1 MMPTR
6 PPDKIRFLTP
16 LQLQGA
22 MPTNPIL
29 SSLAQ
34 SWSGIIVQRYQNP
47 PLKVEVPGLRDH
59 LLVVH
64 LAGPLLVEEEYVSG
78 KPTRRWAESG
88 QISLTPAGHP
98 AARTLKG
105 RTDVL
110 LIHIAPELVNAM
122 AADIYGC
129 EPGSLSLLP
138 RLAVRDEMLS
148 YLGRALQAEAETGA
162 PGTSVMATSLS
173 RAIALQVLRNHSSLA
188 EPEPEETERAQGLPG
203 GRLRRVIDH
212 MRSHL
217 DETLSLEKL
226 AELGGLSASQFAR
239 RFREATGQSP
249 HRFLTDLRIDRAR
262 KLLEATDQSVIDVG
276 LECGFERPSHFST
289 AFRMRVGMSPRAWRV
304 ERRW

>member
-1 MMPTR
+1 MMLTR
-6 PPDKIRFLTP
+6 PPEKIRLLTP
-16 LQLQGA
+16 FQLQEA

-34 SWSGIIVQRYQNP
+34 NWSGIIVQRYQNP

-64 LAGPLLVEEEYVSG
+64 LVGPLLVEEEYVSG
-78 KPTRRWAESG
+78 KPARRWAESG

-110 LIHIAPELVNAM
+110 LIHLAPELVSAM
-122 AADIYGC
+122 ATDIYGC

-138 RLAVRDEMLS
+138 RLAVADEMPS

-162 PGTSVMATSLS
+162 SGTSVMANSLS
-173 RAIALQVLRNHSSLA
+173 HAIALQVLRNHSSLA
-188 EPEPEETERAQGLPG
+188 EEEPERTQGLPG
-203 GRLRRVIDH
+203 GRLRGVIDYMH
-212 MRSHL
+212 SHL

-226 AELGGLSASQFAR
+226 ADLSGLSASQFAR
-239 RFREATGQSP
+239 RFSNATGRSP
-249 HRFLTDLRIDRAR
+249 HRFLMDLRIDRAR
-262 KLLEATDQSVIDVG
+262 TLLEATDQSVIDVG
-276 LECGFERPSHFST
+276 LECGFEQPSHFST
-289 AFRMRVGMSPRAWRV
+289 AFRARIGMSPRAWRM

>member
-1 MMPTR
+1 MMLPR
-6 PPDKIRFLTP
+6 PSEKIRLLTP
-16 LQLQGA
+16 LQLQEA

-34 SWSGIIVQRYQNP
+34 GWSGIIVQRYQNP
-47 PLKVEVPGLRDH
+47 PLKVEVLGLRDH

-64 LAGPLLVEEEYVSG
+64 LVGPLLVEEEYVSG
-78 KPTRRWAESG
+78 KPARRWAESG

-110 LIHIAPELVNAM
+110 LIHIASELVNAM
-122 AADIYGC
+122 AQDIYGC
-129 EPGSLSLLP
+129 DPGSVSLLP

-148 YLGRALQAEAETGA
+148 YLGHALQAEAETGA
-162 PGTSVMATSLS
+162 PGTSVMANSLS
-173 RAIALQVLRNHSSLA
+173 RGIALQLLRNHSSLA
-188 EPEPEETERAQGLPG
+188 EPEPERAPGLPG
-203 GRLRRVIDH
+203 GRLRQIINY
-212 MRSHL
+212 MRAHL
-217 DETLSLEKL
+217 DKKLSLEKL
-226 AELGGLSASQFAR
+226 AELSGLSASQFAR
-239 RFREATGQSP
+239 RFREATGRSP

-262 KLLEATDQSVIDVG
+262 TLLEATDQSVIDVG
-276 LECGFERPSHFST
+276 LECGFEQPSHFST